1 MELRDLDMEPPAG
14 ERAGR
19 RFGGGS
25 GLDSQNKQL
34 ILKAAG
40 LLLLFILLIL
50 FFGGRGGDSDTAKE
64 LDAVKSRL
72 DGLGNDLARVEAV
85 EQKVASSG
93 NRIMEL
99 QASVI
104 SLEMATRNLEM
115 TTSRMM
121 DQMEKPVQPVP
132 PKPQVQPA
140 APQKTPTSLER
151 RFHEVRRGETLF
163 SIAKKYGMSAEELR
177 NDNKLSK
184 NFIQPGQKLVI
195 DPGK

>member
-1 MELRDLDMEPPAG
+1 MELRDLDMEPPEG

-19 RFGGGS
+19 RFGAGS

-34 ILKAAG
+34 ILKTAG

-64 LDAVKSRL
+64 LDAVRSRL
-72 DGLGNDLARVEAV
+72 DGLENDLARIEAV

-93 NRIMEL
+93 NRLMEL

-115 TTSRMM
+115 ITGRMT

-132 PKPQVQPA
+132 PKSQVQPA
-140 APQKTPTSLER
+140 ASQKTVT
-151 RFHEVRRGETLF
+151 
-163 SIAKKYGMSAEELR
+163 
-177 NDNKLSK
+177 
-184 NFIQPGQKLVI
+184 
-195 DPGK
+195 